1 MLRALASPVLKVAFP
16 RVLEVR
22 GSEVR
27 GSEGRGVRTGALSH
41 LITVYYI
48 IVFDVAYSFTIMY
61 SSIIVY
67 YIVLVDVLT
76 LIAVTHSN

>member
-1 MLRALASPVLKVAFP
+1 MLRAPASPVLILVFP

-27 GSEGRGVRTGALSH
+27 NSEGRGVRTGAPSH
-41 LITVYYI
+41 LITVHYI

-61 SSIIVY
+61 MCITFY
-67 YIVLVDVLT
+67 
-76 LIAVTHSN
+76 